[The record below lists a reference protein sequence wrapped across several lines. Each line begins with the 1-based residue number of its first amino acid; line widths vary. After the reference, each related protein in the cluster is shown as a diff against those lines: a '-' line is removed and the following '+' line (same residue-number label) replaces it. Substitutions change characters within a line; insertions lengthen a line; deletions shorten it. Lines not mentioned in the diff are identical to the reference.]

1 MAKQIVIKGDNDK
14 IYHKKT
20 INETLPLEVV
30 NVLKKLGGA
39 TELKALFVGEIS
51 LQEIKELAQKS
62 KFYIERKFNDEFYEI
77 DYFMKIIYLEIFEKM
92 FIKENELLLTEK
104 YKKYNLLYFFPE
116 LNKGGW

>member
-1 MAKQIVIKGDNDK
+1 MPLDDRERFGRWRDLFIGKCFTGFGSAIGMRLYLVVCQMIMGGSIRFTDAKIVSSI
-14 IYHKKT
+14 
-20 INETLPLEVV
+20 
-30 NVLKKLGGA
+30 
-39 TELKALFVGEIS
+39 
-51 LQEIKELAQKS
+51 
-62 KFYIERKFNDEFYEI
+62 EI